1 MSTTSR
7 SRVIPNG
14 ARRGANAAALRIGS
28 MLLTFAATVWLAH
41 SFSVAEFGAYSL
53 ALLATFAGSTV
64 VDVGAGR
71 VGLRR
76 ITGLLVEGRRTD
88 ADALVRSVLPM
99 LAVTAPVGGLSAAV
113 MCALITPRA
122 LVPLGSCLVVGV
134 AAAGAGVLLS
144 GADLLRAQGRSTW
157 ANAVSGRNGFLPS
170 LLLLVMVL
178 PLGETTLTQVLWLQT
193 VAFVLPSLPVLWWLY
208 RHPAGSAHLAVREWV
223 RSGRVFMWNGL
234 AVLANAR
241 ADLLVA
247 GIVLSSDAAGEYS
260 GAVRLASLVGL
271 PQLVAQMAL
280 IVDTSRLL
288 HEGRTRDLERRL
300 RRTSSLL
307 LGLCAPAAIALV
319 APRFVLRTVL
329 GPGYTAAAPALVVLC
344 IAQLVNV
351 ATGLSNT
358 VLSVSG
364 HERVTLRA
372 VVVAGAAT
380 VGLGWL
386 AGWQFG
392 GTGIGVA
399 SAAASCGM
407 YVYLLVATKRQVDV
421 WTHPA
426 VFPPYQRSM
435 SGAVA

>member
-1 MSTTSR
+1 
-7 SRVIPNG
+7 
-14 ARRGANAAALRIGS
+14 

-53 ALLATFAGSTV
+53 ALLAIFAGSTV

-76 ITGLLVEGRRTD
+76 ITGLLVEGRAAD
-88 ADALVRSVLPM
+88 AGALVRSVLPM
-99 LAVTAPVGGLSAAV
+99 LTVTAPVGGLSAAV
-113 MCALITPRA
+113 MCALITPRS
-122 LVPLGSCLVVGV
+122 LVPIGSCLVVGV

-144 GADLLRAQGRSTW
+144 GADLLRAQGRRTW
-157 ANAVSGRNGFLPS
+157 ANAISGRNGFLPS

-178 PLGETTLTQVLWLQT
+178 PVREATLTQVVWLQM
-193 VAFVLPSLPVLWWLY
+193 VAFVLPALPVLWWLY
-208 RHPAGSAHLAVREWV
+208 CHAAGDAQLAVSEWI

-234 AVLANAR
+234 ATLANGR

-247 GIVLSSDAAGEYS
+247 GIVLSSGAAGQYS
-260 GAVRLASLVGL
+260 GAVRLASMVAL
-271 PQLVAQMAL
+271 PQMVAQMAL

-288 HEGRTRDLERRL
+288 HEGRTSDLEHRL

-307 LGLCAPAAIALV
+307 LGLCAPAMIAVV
-319 APRFVLRTVL
+319 APSFVLRTVL
-329 GPGYTAAAPALVVLC
+329 GPGYEPGAPALVALC

-364 HERVTLRA
+364 DEKVILHA
-372 VVVAGAAT
+372 VVGAGVAT

-386 AGWQFG
+386 AGWLFG
-392 GTGIGVA
+392 GSGIGVA

-407 YVYLLVATKRQVDV
+407 YLYLLFATKRRVAV

-426 VFPPYQRSM
+426 VFPPYQHSL
-435 SGAVA
+435 SGSVA